1 MGSQLKWISSD
12 QRGIS
17 CNHCKARVKDP
28 VVHVLLVVLTTLMGS
43 EDEGERQVSELEEGV
58 FFSSNTDFLD

>member
-17 CNHCKARVKDP
+17 CNHGKATVKDP
-28 VVHVLLVVLTTLMGS
+28 VVHVSPVVLETLMGS
-43 EDEGERQVSELEEGV
+43 EDEGER
-58 FFSSNTDFLD
+58 